1 MGLGARLATYR
12 GATATTSPMS
22 EAAVNHLPPPPGK
35 IAVGGVSARCLSAA
49 SHELPASYLS
59 AFAAGNAS
67 PILGDPSQSLP
78 CSCGAATD
86 GHECR
91 CGSGSTPLPM
101 QETLILPL
109 GMDPPLSANQIP
121 LDPDSPAGPASP
133 VASAIGAGAAAG
145 APSAAG
151 VVAPTA
157 NGAFQLSAP
166 QQQQLEQQGS
176 NCHRHHGA
184 VFAGAAALAVHA
196 PHGAE
201 GPPAAGAAA
210 VDSLLPSVKPGDG
223 DSSCPPFA
231 VKSTCG
237 KRSNMEDT
245 YALCP
250 NICELPMS
258 PMAADCADKFP
269 QRIAMQLN
277 SSTLQPYMT
286 AATAASEDIAAL
298 HANGGNAAAAAAAA
312 AAGNGGSST
321 QSTPSG
327 AGQLD
332 TSAGSSS
339 SGGGSS
345 GACLEQL
352 HFFGVY
358 DGHGGTEASLHCA
371 QRLHHHLSQA
381 LSQIGSVWCDSNQFM
396 PCMEHVQTTS
406 WDEGEVSGVELGT
419 GRLPPWPAGGQQ
431 PACGCLGSAHEQA
444 NVVALTAMQVGAR
457 ACNGGRGGGAACL
470 HSLLLA
476 RSCQSWCL
484 GNKRMRVVHTSSC
497 GSMLGCCGD

>member
-1 MGLGARLATYR
+1 
-12 GATATTSPMS
+12 
-22 EAAVNHLPPPPGK
+22 
-35 IAVGGVSARCLSAA
+35 
-49 SHELPASYLS
+49 
-59 AFAAGNAS
+59 
-67 PILGDPSQSLP
+67 
-78 CSCGAATD
+78 
-86 GHECR
+86 
-91 CGSGSTPLPM
+91 
-101 QETLILPL
+101 
-109 GMDPPLSANQIP
+109 
-121 LDPDSPAGPASP
+121 
-133 VASAIGAGAAAG
+133 
-145 APSAAG
+145 
-151 VVAPTA
+151 
-157 NGAFQLSAP
+157 
-166 QQQQLEQQGS
+166 
-176 NCHRHHGA
+176 
-184 VFAGAAALAVHA
+184 
-196 PHGAE
+196 
-201 GPPAAGAAA
+201 
-210 VDSLLPSVKPGDG
+210 
-223 DSSCPPFA
+223 
-231 VKSTCG
+231 
-237 KRSNMEDT
+237 MEDT

-457 ACNGGRGGGAACL
+457 ACNGGRGGGRLAFTHCCLPGPANHGVWATRECELFTQVRAAPCL
-470 HSLLLA
+470 AVVVTKQDAPLPITCLLPPAAQVLSPDCTSGEQQPFVRTISA
-476 RSCQSWCL
+476 TSGSNSN
-484 GNKRMRVVHTSSC
+484 GDSTEGEGSSTSSGEDP
-497 GSMLGCCGD
+497 GSDATYNSISCMMEQALRNAFLKTDEEFSGDNTAGLVGSTAVVALVGTHRVWIANCGDSRAVLSRNGRAIQVTDDHKPEREDEAVSSGTSARHYSACSISMTTAGSGCACNAAAPALPSVQAAAQLRIPHSSTEAYNHQAHALK